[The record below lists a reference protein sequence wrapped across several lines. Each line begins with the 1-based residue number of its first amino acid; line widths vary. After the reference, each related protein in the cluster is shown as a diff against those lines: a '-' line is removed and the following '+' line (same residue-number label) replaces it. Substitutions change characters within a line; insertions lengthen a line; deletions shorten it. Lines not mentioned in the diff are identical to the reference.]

1 MKNRNI
7 LFFTFTTSMLWF
19 SLYAYVA
26 ELSTYANVLGASYK
40 TIGIITASYG
50 LTQLLLRIP
59 LGIFS
64 DFIGRRKVFI
74 IIGLL
79 ISAISSLITF
89 IYPTVNSLLITR
101 ALAGVSASTWVL
113 FTVMFS
119 SYFKKNE
126 TTKAIGL
133 MNSYNAIGQLSA
145 MILGGFISFKFGTR
159 YLFLL
164 GSIGAFIGLF
174 TSLFIEEI
182 KVNIKKVHFRDFLSV
197 AKNQQLKVVSILGV
211 LSQLITFATA
221 FGFVPILAKN
231 MGAENFELSLLAA
244 LAIIPA
250 IFISRLAGSFFPNHL
265 GRKNTIIIGFILSS
279 LLCIIMPWINNLYIL
294 YIAQVFGGIGRSMVF
309 PLLMGLGIEEI
320 DISKRATA
328 MGFFQATYGLGM
340 VFGPILLGFIAH
352 YYGLNIGFLITG
364 IIGFIGL
371 FITNKYIKEK
381 NQFEFLSNSNNN
393 KE

>member
-1 MKNRNI
+1 MGNKNI
-7 LFFTFTTSMLWF
+7 FIFTFTTSMLWF

-26 ELSTYANVLGASYK
+26 ELSTYASTLGASYRI
-40 TIGIITASYG
+40 IGIITASYG

-64 DFIGRRKVFI
+64 DFIGRRKIFI
-74 IIGLL
+74 IIGLF

-89 IYPTVNSLLITR
+89 IYPSALSLLMTR

-119 SYFKKNE
+119 GYFKKNDA
-126 TTKAIGL
+126 TKAIGM
-133 MNSYNAIGQLSA
+133 MNSYNAIGQLTA
-145 MILGGFISFKFGTR
+145 MLIGGFISYKFGTR

-164 GSIGAFIGLF
+164 GAIGAFVGLL
-174 TSLFIEEI
+174 TSLFISEV
-182 KVNIKKVHFRDFLSV
+182 KVQLKKIHLKDFLSV
-197 AKNQQLKVVSILGV
+197 AKNHQLQVVSILGI

-231 MGAENFELSLLAA
+231 LGAKNFQLSLLAA

-265 GRKNTIIIGFILSS
+265 GRKNTINIGFVLSAF
-279 LLCIIMPWINNLYIL
+279 LCIVMPWINNLYIL
-294 YIAQVFGGIGRSMVF
+294 YVAQVLGGIGRSMVF

-320 DISKRATA
+320 DVTKRATA
-328 MGFFQATYGLGM
+328 MGFFQATYGIGM
-340 VFGPILLGFIAH
+340 VFGPILLGFIAQS
-352 YYGLNIGFLITG
+352 YGLNMGFLITG

-371 FITNKYIKEK
+371 IITIKYIKEK
-381 NQFEFLSNSNNN
+381 
-393 KE
+393 